1 MSKKHKNVCIGF
13 NYIDHSL
20 IPISTITVC
29 VSISA
34 FATLVGIPIGI
45 TNALVWLKI
54 CVITAGMKN
63 CKSTIKEKRK
73 WYDEIVLLAK
83 CKLNSIEV
91 LISKVLCSH
100 DEFILI
106 NNVRKEFHDMREE
119 IKYSCEK

>member
-1 MSKKHKNVCIGF
+1 
-13 NYIDHSL
+13 
-20 IPISTITVC
+20 
-29 VSISA
+29 
-34 FATLVGIPIGI
+34 
-45 TNALVWLKI
+45 
-54 CVITAGMKN
+54 MKN

-106 NNVRKEFHDMREE
+106 HSVPKEFHDRREE